1 MDTLT
6 QVQQGPHQARGVRAA
21 AYADARPGRRAEAVT
36 EARAPSPPP
45 PHRRSLLGE
54 GPRRPRSS
62 SPSLPPA
69 PRREAAES

>member
-21 AYADARPGRRAEAVT
+21 ASADARPGRRAEAVT
-36 EARAPSPPP
+36 RAPSPTP

-69 PRREAAES
+69 LRREAAES